1 MSNEPTDRTENLY
14 YEDLITFEAKTEKA
28 QEIAINLL
36 NNLDANFISKM
47 TDLPIEEIQS
57 LIKKQ

>member
-1 MSNEPTDRTENLY
+1 MSNDPTDTPKDLY

-28 QEIAINLL
+28 HEIAINLL
-36 NNLDANFISKM
+36 NHLDANFISKM